1 MGWDRKTVFKP
12 GNSIKLT
19 RAYHNNNNINLS
31 FSKATYKETRI
42 NKQNKREGILA

>member
-1 MGWDRKTVFKP
+1 MGWDWKTVFKP

-19 RAYHNNNNINLS
+19 RAYHNNNNLS

-42 NKQNKREGILA
+42 NKQNKGEGIFA